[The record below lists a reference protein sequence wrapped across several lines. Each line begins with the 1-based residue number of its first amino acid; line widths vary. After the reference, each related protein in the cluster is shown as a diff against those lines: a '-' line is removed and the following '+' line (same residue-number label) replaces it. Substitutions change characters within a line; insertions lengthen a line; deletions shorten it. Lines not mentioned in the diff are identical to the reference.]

1 MGGKANI
8 AEATT
13 CNAEGSMTDG
23 KALRIGVDA
32 MGGDYAPE
40 AVVLGAIEAVKVLPG
55 DVRLVLFGDEAAI
68 RAIMEREGAAKD
80 LFDVVP
86 TTEVITMSD
95 HPAQAF
101 SKKPDS
107 SLTVGF
113 GHLKAGRIDGFAS
126 AGNTGAMLVGSM
138 YTVRAIEGII
148 RPTISS
154 HIPVSGGGTALV
166 LDVGL
171 NVDCKPDVLDQYGM
185 LGSIYAEKVLGI
197 VNPRVALLNI
207 GEEKEKGNL
216 ATKAAYEIM
225 EGTSK
230 YNFVGNVEGKQIFTG
245 EVADVI
251 VCDGFVGNIVLK
263 LAESMYDIAR
273 ELGMST
279 DNEFFSGLNYEHVGG
294 TPVLGVNAAVTVGH
308 GRSTPMAIR
317 NMIMQTER
325 TVRSGFVRQIKEI
338 LA

>member
-1 MGGKANI
+1 MADRVI
-8 AEATT
+8 
-13 CNAEGSMTDG
+13 
-23 KALRIGVDA
+23 RVGVDA
-32 MGGDYAPE
+32 MGGDHAPE
-40 AVVLGAIEAVKVLPG
+40 AVVLGAIEAVGLLAS
-55 DVRLVLFGDEAAI
+55 DVRLVLFGDEEAI
-68 RAIMEREGAAKD
+68 RATIQSAGVSTDM
-80 LFDVVP
+80 FDIVP

-101 SKKPDS
+101 TKKPDS

-113 GHLKAGRIDGFAS
+113 GWLKVGRIDGFAS

-154 HIPVSGGGTALV
+154 HIPVVDGRTALV

-197 VNPRVALLNI
+197 ENPRVALLNI

-225 EGTSK
+225 DGSTK
-230 YNFVGNVEGKQIFTG
+230 YNFVGNVEGKHLFTG

-263 LAESMYDIAR
+263 QAESMYDIIR
-273 ELGMST
+273 GFGIPSNKFFDGM
-279 DNEFFSGLNYEHVGG
+279 NYENIGG
-294 TPVLGVNAAVTVGH
+294 TPVLGINAAVNVGH
-308 GRSTPMAIR
+308 GRSNPKAIR
-317 NMIMQTER
+317 NMILQTER
-325 TVRSGFVRQIKEI
+325 TIRSGFVQQIKEMVS
-338 LA
+338 

>member
-1 MGGKANI
+1 MSALGENR
-8 AEATT
+8 AEVCGA
-13 CNAEGSMTDG
+13 AGVD
-23 KALRIGVDA
+23 KKVLRVGVDA

-40 AVVLGAIEAVKVLPG
+40 AVVVGAIEAVARMGG
-55 DVRLVLFGDEAAI
+55 DVRIVLFGDEAQI
-68 RAIMEREGAAKD
+68 RTIMTREGAPAD
-80 LFDVVP
+80 LFDIVP

-101 SKKPDS
+101 TKKPDS
-107 SLTVGF
+107 SLTIGF
-113 GHLKAGRIDGFAS
+113 GWLKAGRIDGFAS

-138 YTVRAIEGII
+138 YTVKSIEGVI

-154 HIPVSGGGTALV
+154 HIPVVGGRTALL

-197 VNPRVALLNI
+197 ANPRVALLNI

-225 EGTSK
+225 EGSGK
-230 YNFVGNVEGKQIFTG
+230 FNFVGNIEGKQLFTG

-263 LAESMYDIAR
+263 QAESMYDIIR
-273 ELGMST
+273 RLGVQSAT
-279 DNEFFSGLNYEHVGG
+279 GNEFFDGLNYENVGG
-294 TPVLGVNAAVTVGH
+294 TPVLGINAAVTVGH
-308 GRSTPMAIR
+308 GRSTPRAIC
-317 NMIMQTER
+317 NMILQTER
-325 TVRSGFVRQIKEI
+325 AVRSDIVSLIKKMVS
-338 LA
+338 

>member
-1 MGGKANI
+1 M
-8 AEATT
+8 AERRL
-13 CNAEGSMTDG
+13 N
-23 KALRIGVDA
+23 IGVDA
-32 MGGDYAPE
+32 MGGDFAPE
-40 AVVLGAIEAVKVLPG
+40 AVVLGAIEAAGVLPT
-55 DVRLVLFGDEAAI
+55 DVRLTLVGDEAAI
-68 RAIMEREGAAKD
+68 REIMSRQGAASD
-80 LFDVVP
+80 LFDVVH

-101 SKKPDS
+101 AKKPDS

-113 GHLKAGRIDGFAS
+113 GLLKAGRIDGFAS

-138 YTVRAIEGII
+138 YTVKAIEGII

-154 HIPVSGGGTALV
+154 QIPTLGGGAALV

-197 VNPRVALLNI
+197 ENPRVALLNI
-207 GEEKEKGNL
+207 GEEREKGNL
-216 ATKAAYEIM
+216 ATKAAYELM
-225 EGTSK
+225 EGTSR
-230 YNFVGNVEGKQIFTG
+230 YNFVGNVEGKHIFTG
-245 EVADVI
+245 EVADVV

-263 LAESMYDIAR
+263 QAESMYDIAR
-273 ELGMST
+273 ELGM
-279 DNEFFSGLNYEHVGG
+279 DMNNDFFRGLNYEHVGG

-308 GRSTPMAIR
+308 GRSTPLAIR

-325 TVRSGFVRQIKEI
+325 AVRSRFVELIKEI
-338 LA
+338 LS

>member
-1 MGGKANI
+1 M
-8 AEATT
+8 
-13 CNAEGSMTDG
+13 DG
-23 KALRIGVDA
+23 KTNNAGTRTAEPVKMLRVGVDA

-40 AVVLGAIEAVKVLPG
+40 AVVLGAVEAVGKLAG
-55 DVRLVLFGDEAAI
+55 DVRLVLFGDEQAI
-68 RAIMEREGAAKD
+68 RAIMTREGVAAD
-80 LFDVVP
+80 MFDVVP

-101 SKKPDS
+101 TKKPDS

-113 GHLKAGRIDGFAS
+113 GWLKAGKIDGFAS

-138 YTVRAIEGII
+138 YTVRAIEGVI

-154 HIPVSGGGTALV
+154 HIPVVGGRTALL

-197 VNPRVALLNI
+197 PNPRVALLNI

-216 ATKAAYEIM
+216 ATKAAYDIM
-225 EGTSK
+225 EGAAK
-230 YNFVGNVEGKQIFTG
+230 YNFVGNIEGKHLFTG

-263 LAESMYDIAR
+263 QAESMYDIIR
-273 ELGMST
+273 RLGVPS
-279 DNEFFSGLNYEHVGG
+279 NEFFDGMNYENIGG

-308 GRSTPMAIR
+308 GRSTPRAIC
-317 NMIMQTER
+317 NMILQTER
-325 TVRSGFVRQIKEI
+325 TVRSGIVRLIKEKVS
-338 LA
+338 

>member
-1 MGGKANI
+1 MADK
-8 AEATT
+8 
-13 CNAEGSMTDG
+13 TDG
-23 KALRIGVDA
+23 TGGMNATGKVIRVGVDA
-32 MGGDYAPE
+32 MGGDHAPE
-40 AVVLGAIEAVKVLPG
+40 AVVLGAIEAVGRLAD

-68 RAIMEREGAAKD
+68 RAIMSREGVPAD
-80 LFDVVP
+80 MFDIVP
-86 TTEVITMSD
+86 TTEVISMSD

-101 SKKPDS
+101 TKKPDS

-113 GHLKAGRIDGFAS
+113 GHLKARRIDGFAS

-138 YTVRAIEGII
+138 YTVRAIEGVI

-154 HIPVSGGGTALV
+154 HIPVVDGRTALV

-197 VNPRVALLNI
+197 ENPRVALLNI

-225 EGTSK
+225 DGSTK
-230 YNFVGNVEGKQIFTG
+230 YNFVGNVEGKHLFTG

-263 LAESMYDIAR
+263 QAESMYDIIMGFGIPSNTFFD
-273 ELGMST
+273 GM
-279 DNEFFSGLNYEHVGG
+279 NYENIGG
-294 TPVLGVNAAVTVGH
+294 TPVLGINAAVTVGH
-308 GRSTPMAIR
+308 GRSTPKAIC
-317 NMIMQTER
+317 NMILQTEK
-325 TVRSGFVRQIKEI
+325 TVRSGIVGLIKEMVS
-338 LA
+338 

>member
-1 MGGKANI
+1 MAAPKVI
-8 AEATT
+8 
-13 CNAEGSMTDG
+13 
-23 KALRIGVDA
+23 RVGVDA

-40 AVVLGAIEAVKVLPG
+40 AVVMGAIESVGKMAG
-55 DVRLVLFGDEAAI
+55 DVRVVLFGDQAAI
-68 RAIMEREGAAKD
+68 REVMEREGVAPD
-80 LFDVVP
+80 LFDIVP
-86 TTEVITMSD
+86 TTEVISMSD

-101 SKKPDS
+101 TKKPDS

-138 YTVRAIEGII
+138 YTVRVIEGVI
-148 RPTISS
+148 RPAISS
-154 HIPVSGGGTALV
+154 HIPVVDGRTALV

-197 VNPRVALLNI
+197 ENPRVALLNI

-216 ATKAAYEIM
+216 ATKAAYERM
-225 EGTSK
+225 DGTAK
-230 YNFVGNVEGKQIFTG
+230 YNFVGNIEGKQLFTG
-245 EVADVI
+245 DVADVI

-263 LAESMYDIAR
+263 QAESMYDIIRGFGIPSNAFFD
-273 ELGMST
+273 GM
-279 DNEFFSGLNYEHVGG
+279 NYENIGG

-308 GRSTPMAIR
+308 GRSNPKAIC
-317 NMIMQTER
+317 NMILQTER
-325 TVRSGFVRQIKEI
+325 TVRSGFVQQIKEMVS
-338 LA
+338 

>member
-1 MGGKANI
+1 MAEINGMTGK
-8 AEATT
+8 
-13 CNAEGSMTDG
+13 M
-23 KALRIGVDA
+23 LRVGVDA

-40 AVVLGAIEAVKVLPG
+40 AVVVGAIEAAGKLAD

-68 RAIMEREGAAKD
+68 RALMVREGVPGD
-80 LFDVVP
+80 LFDIVP

-101 SKKPDS
+101 TKKPDS

-113 GHLKAGRIDGFAS
+113 GHLKAGLIDGFAS

-138 YTVRAIEGII
+138 YTVRAIEGVI

-154 HIPVSGGGTALV
+154 HIPVVGGRTALL

-171 NVDCKPDVLDQYGM
+171 NIDCKPDVLDQYGM

-197 VNPRVALLNI
+197 ENPRVALLNI

-216 ATKAAYEIM
+216 AAKAAYEIM
-225 EGTSK
+225 DGTAK
-230 YNFVGNVEGKQIFTG
+230 YNFVGNIEGKHLFTG

-263 LAESMYDIAR
+263 QAESMYDIIR
-273 ELGMST
+273 RFGIPS
-279 DNEFFSGLNYEHVGG
+279 NEFFDGMNYENIGG
-294 TPVLGVNAAVTVGH
+294 TPILGVNAAVTVGH
-308 GRSTPMAIR
+308 GRSTPRAVC
-317 NMIMQTER
+317 NMILQTER
-325 TVRSGFVRQIKEI
+325 TVRSGFVQLIKERVS
-338 LA
+338 

>member
-1 MGGKANI
+1 MADKMI
-8 AEATT
+8 
-13 CNAEGSMTDG
+13 
-23 KALRIGVDA
+23 RIGVDA
-32 MGGDYAPE
+32 MGGDFAPE
-40 AVVLGAIEAVKVLPG
+40 AVVLGAIEAARILAA

-68 RAIMEREGAAKD
+68 RALMTREGVAQD
-80 LFDVVP
+80 MFEIVP

-101 SKKPDS
+101 TKKPDS

-138 YTVRAIEGII
+138 HTVRAIEGVI

-154 HIPVSGGGTALV
+154 QIPVVGGRTALL

-197 VNPRVALLNI
+197 ENPRVALLNI

-216 ATKAAYEIM
+216 ATRAAYEIM
-225 EGTSK
+225 DGSTR
-230 YNFVGNVEGKQIFTG
+230 YNFVGNVEGKHLFTG
-245 EVADVI
+245 RVADVI

-263 LAESMYDIAR
+263 QAESMYEIVRQLEVPD
-273 ELGMST
+273 S
-279 DNEFFSGLNYEHVGG
+279 EFFDGMNYENVGG

-308 GRSTPMAIR
+308 GRSTPRAIC
-317 NMIMQTER
+317 NMIAQTER
-325 TVRSGFVRQIKEI
+325 AVRSGVVQQIKEMVS
-338 LA
+338 

>member
-1 MGGKANI
+1 MGKVL
-8 AEATT
+8 
-13 CNAEGSMTDG
+13 
-23 KALRIGVDA
+23 KIGIDA
-32 MGGDYAPE
+32 MGGDFAPE
-40 AVVLGAIEAVKVLPG
+40 AVVLGAIQATSRLG
-55 DVRLVLFGDEAAI
+55 SDVRLVLFGDEAAI
-68 RAIMEREGAAKD
+68 RAIMEREGVAAS

-101 SKKPDS
+101 TKKPDS

-113 GHLKAGRIDGFAS
+113 GWLKAGLIDGFAS

-138 YTVRAIEGII
+138 YTVKAIEGII

-154 HIPVSGGGTALV
+154 QIPVVGGGQALV

-197 VNPRVALLNI
+197 ENPRVALLNI

-216 ATKAAYEIM
+216 ATKAAYELM
-225 EGTSK
+225 EGSAK
-230 YNFVGNVEGKQIFTG
+230 FNFVGNVEGKQIFTG

-251 VCDGFVGNIVLK
+251 VCDGFVGNIALK
-263 LAESMYDIAR
+263 MAESIYDIALD
-273 ELGMST
+273 LGVATENS
-279 DNEFFSGLNYEHVGG
+279 FFGELNYEHVGG

-308 GRSTPMAIR
+308 GRSTPLAIS
-317 NMIMQTER
+317 NMILQTER
-325 TVRSGFVRQIKEI
+325 AARSEFVKLIKEI
-338 LA
+338 LS

>member
-1 MGGKANI
+1 
-8 AEATT
+8 
-13 CNAEGSMTDG
+13 
-23 KALRIGVDA
+23 
-32 MGGDYAPE
+32 
-40 AVVLGAIEAVKVLPG
+40 VVLGAIEAVRKLAG
-55 DVRLVLFGDEAAI
+55 DVRLVLFGDQAAI
-68 RAIMEREGAAKD
+68 RAILDREGVPAD
-80 LFDVVP
+80 RFDIVP

-101 SKKPDS
+101 TKKPDS

-113 GHLKAGRIDGFAS
+113 GYLKTGRIDGFAS

-138 YTVRAIEGII
+138 YTVRAIEGVI

-154 HIPVSGGGTALV
+154 HIPVVGGRTALL

-185 LGSIYAEKVLGI
+185 LGSIYAEMVLGI
-197 VNPRVALLNI
+197 KNPRVALLNI

-225 EGTSK
+225 EGSGK
-230 YNFVGNVEGKQIFTG
+230 FNFVGNIEGKQIFTG

-263 LAESMYDIAR
+263 QAESMYDIIR
-273 ELGMST
+273 SLGVHGAMS
-279 DNEFFSGLNYEHVGG
+279 DEFFNGLNYENVGG
-294 TPVLGVNAAVTVGH
+294 TPVLGINAAVTVGH
-308 GRSTPMAIR
+308 GRSTPRAIC
-317 NMIMQTER
+317 NMILQTER
-325 TVRSGFVRQIKEI
+325 TVRSGIVELIKKMVS
-338 LA
+338 

>member
-1 MGGKANI
+1 MTGKIIN
-8 AEATT
+8 
-13 CNAEGSMTDG
+13 
-23 KALRIGVDA
+23 IGVDA
-32 MGGDYAPE
+32 MGGDFAPE
-40 AVVLGAIEAVKVLPG
+40 AVVLGAIQAVGKMRG

-68 RAIMEREGAAKD
+68 RAIMERESVPAD
-80 LFDVVP
+80 IFDVVA

-101 SKKPDS
+101 NKKPDS

-113 GHLKAGRIDGFAS
+113 GWLKAGKIDGFAS

-138 YTVRAIEGII
+138 YTVKAIEGII

-154 HIPVSGGGTALV
+154 QIPVIGGKTALL

-171 NVDCKPDVLDQYGM
+171 NVDSRPDVLDQYGI
-185 LGSIYAEKVLGI
+185 LGSIYAEKVFGI
-197 VNPRVALLNI
+197 ENPRVALLNI

-216 ATKAAYEIM
+216 TTKAAYEMM
-225 EGTSK
+225 EGSSK
-230 YNFVGNVEGKQIFTG
+230 YNFVGNVEGKHIFSG

-263 LAESMYDIAR
+263 LAESMYDITKR
-273 ELGMST
+273 LGMPG
-279 DNEFFSGLNYEHVGG
+279 NEFFDGMNYENIGG

-308 GRSTPMAIR
+308 GRSNPLAVC
-317 NMIMQTER
+317 NMILQTER

>member
-1 MGGKANI
+1 MLK
-8 AEATT
+8 
-13 CNAEGSMTDG
+13 
-23 KALRIGVDA
+23 IGVDA
-32 MGGDYAPE
+32 MGGDFAPE
-40 AVVLGAIEAVKVLPG
+40 AVVLGAIKAANELKDGAG
-55 DVRLVLFGDEAAI
+55 IALFGDEAAI
-68 RAIMEREGAAKD
+68 RAIMDREGVASD
-80 LFDVVP
+80 LFEVVP

-101 SKKPDS
+101 NKKPDS

-113 GHLKAGRIDGFAS
+113 GWLKAGKIDGFAS

-138 YTVRAIEGII
+138 YTVKAIEGII

-154 HIPVSGGGTALV
+154 HIPVVGGKTALL

-171 NVDCKPDVLDQYGM
+171 NVDSRPDVLEQYGM

-197 VNPRVALLNI
+197 DNPRVALLNI

-216 ATKAAYEIM
+216 TTKAAYEMM
-225 EGTSK
+225 EGSTK
-230 YNFVGNVEGKQIFTG
+230 YNFVGNVEGKHVFTG

-263 LAESMYDIAR
+263 LAESMYDIAQN
-273 ELGMST
+273 LGMPT
-279 DNEFFSGLNYEHVGG
+279 DNEFYSRLNYEHVGG
-294 TPVLGVNAAVTVGH
+294 TPVLGINAAVTVGH
-308 GRSTPMAIR
+308 GRSTPMAIC
-317 NMIMQTER
+317 NMILQTEL
-325 TVRSGFVRQIKEI
+325 TVRSGFVKQIKEM

>member
-1 MGGKANI
+1 
-8 AEATT
+8 
-13 CNAEGSMTDG
+13 
-23 KALRIGVDA
+23 
-32 MGGDYAPE
+32 MGGDFAPE
-40 AVVLGAIEAVKVLPG
+40 AVVLGAIEAVGKMQS

-68 RAIMEREGAAKD
+68 RAIMTREGVAAD
-80 LFDVVP
+80 LFDIVP

-101 SKKPDS
+101 NRKPDS

-113 GHLKAGRIDGFAS
+113 GWLKEGKIDGFAS

-154 HIPVSGGGTALV
+154 HIPVLGDRTALL

-171 NVDCKPDVLDQYGM
+171 NVDVRPDVLEQYGL

-197 VNPRVALLNI
+197 ANPRVALLNI

-216 ATKAAYEIM
+216 TTKAAYDLM
-225 EGTSK
+225 EGSKK
-230 YNFVGNVEGKQIFTG
+230 YNFVGNIEGKHLFTG

-251 VCDGFVGNIVLK
+251 VCDGFIGNIVLK
-263 LAESMYDIAR
+263 QAESMYDIIKYF
-273 ELGMST
+273 GIPS
-279 DNEFFSGLNYEHVGG
+279 NSFFDGTNYENIGG
-294 TPVLGVNAAVTVGH
+294 TPVLGINAVVTVGH
-308 GRSTPMAIR
+308 GRSNPLAIC
-317 NMIMQTER
+317 NMIRQTER
-325 TVRSGFVRQIKEI
+325 TARSGFVEEIKSLI
-338 LA
+338 A

>member
-1 MGGKANI
+1 M
-8 AEATT
+8 
-13 CNAEGSMTDG
+13 
-23 KALRIGVDA
+23 LRIGVDA

-40 AVVLGAIEAVKVLPG
+40 AVVLGAIEAVGKMQS

-68 RAIMEREGAAKD
+68 RAIMTREGAPAD
-80 LFDVVP
+80 LLDIVP

-101 SKKPDS
+101 NRKPDS

-113 GHLKAGRIDGFAS
+113 GWLKEGRIDGFAS

-154 HIPVSGGGTALV
+154 HIPVVDGRTALL

-171 NVDCKPDVLDQYGM
+171 NVDSRPDVLEQYGI

-197 VNPRVALLNI
+197 SNPRVALLNI

-216 ATKAAYEIM
+216 TTKAAYELM
-225 EGTSK
+225 EGSKK
-230 YNFVGNVEGKQIFTG
+230 YNFVGNVEGKHLFTG

-251 VCDGFVGNIVLK
+251 VCDGFIGNIVLK
-263 LAESMYDIAR
+263 QAESMYEIIGR
-273 ELGMST
+273 LGIPS
-279 DNEFFSGLNYEHVGG
+279 NRFFDGMNYENIGG
-294 TPVLGVNAAVTVGH
+294 TPVLGVNAPVTVGH
-308 GRSTPMAIR
+308 GRSNPLAIS
-317 NMIMQTER
+317 NMILQTER
-325 TVRSGFVRQIKEI
+325 TVRSGFVGEIKSM

>member
-1 MGGKANI
+1 MPWVAI
-8 AEATT
+8 T
-13 CNAEGSMTDG
+13 
-23 KALRIGVDA
+23 
-32 MGGDYAPE
+32 GDQ
-40 AVVLGAIEAVKVLPG
+40 
-55 DVRLVLFGDEAAI
+55 AAI
-68 RAIMEREGAAKD
+68 RGIMSREGVAED

-101 SKKPDS
+101 TKKPDS
-107 SLTVGF
+107 SITVGF
-113 GHLKAGRIDGFAS
+113 GWLKAGRIDGFAS

-154 HIPVSGGGTALV
+154 HIPVLDGRTALV

-185 LGSIYAEKVLGI
+185 LGSIYAQKVLGI
-197 VNPRVALLNI
+197 ENPRVALLNI

-216 ATKAAYEIM
+216 ATKAAHEQM
-225 EGTSK
+225 EGSTK
-230 YNFVGNVEGKQIFTG
+230 YNFVGNVEGKHLFTG

-263 LAESMYDIAR
+263 QAESMYDIALS
-273 ELGMST
+273 LGMPT
-279 DNEFFSGLNYEHVGG
+279 DNDFYRGLNYEYVGG

-308 GRSTPMAIR
+308 GRSTPLAIC
-317 NMIMQTER
+317 NMILQTER
-325 TVRSGFVRQIKEI
+325 TVRSGFVKLIKEI